1 MSEDQPRVV
10 HPILEELL
18 PTPEA
23 RERFEG
29 TAAALEAAELVRTLR
44 QQALTVSGTRGI
56 SQVELA
62 KRTGLSQPRI
72 SQIEKGEGRDGLT
85 YTVIRKIAH
94 ACGVNWRLVIQ
105 HALGSVAQSDVD
117 MPVKREAQPLSLAGD
132 VHHGRPVPTVD
143 VFSFGDR
150 SPLQHAVAGVLQH
163 LRQAQP
169 PQNEAFKA
177 PAAQEDQAAD
187 AAGKS
192 IRSTVSG
199 LKDGMDQ
206 DPLLIID
213 GYRAG
218 VVVDIPG
225 YKTVLTWRPHNA
237 PAVAAESAPVRNGLA
252 PRDPPAEPPRV
263 SVRQTAGDEVVLD
276 IPAFLRRQAS

>member
-1 MSEDQPRVV
+1 
-10 HPILEELL
+10 
-18 PTPEA
+18 
-23 RERFEG
+23 
-29 TAAALEAAELVRTLR
+29 LVRTLR

-62 KRTGLSQPRI
+62 KRIGLSQPRI

-105 HALGSVAQSDVD
+105 HALESVAQSDVD

-132 VHHGRPVPTVD
+132 VHLGCPVPTVD

-150 SPLQHAVAGVLQH
+150 SPLQAYRATRKDGATGVDGATAADYAERLHAIAGLLQH

-169 PQNEAFKA
+169 PQN
-177 PAAQEDQAAD
+177 
-187 AAGKS
+187 
-192 IRSTVSG
+192 
-199 LKDGMDQ
+199 
-206 DPLLIID
+206 
-213 GYRAG
+213 
-218 VVVDIPG
+218 IPG
-225 YKTVLTWRPHNA
+225 YNAVLSWRPHNA
-237 PAVAAESAPVRNGLA
+237 PAVAAESAPVRNGQA

-263 SVRQTAGDEVVLD
+263 SVRQTAGDEVDLD